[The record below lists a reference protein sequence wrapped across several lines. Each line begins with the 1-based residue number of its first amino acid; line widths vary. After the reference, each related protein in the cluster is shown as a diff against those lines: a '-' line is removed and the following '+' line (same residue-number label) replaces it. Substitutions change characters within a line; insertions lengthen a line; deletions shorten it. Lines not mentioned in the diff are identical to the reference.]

1 MKKRKFSDGG
11 DIEYKTPQDV
21 ADEKARKKAGKAYDA
36 AMPEPDTTFGRLGR
50 KAAGAA
56 LAVPAGIAGAALLGS
71 QTDVPVGAAAKY
83 GAKAAYNMVTKD
95 KKGERKAEEEF
106 ESAVNRNKSVKR
118 QRDTGENTNPAGD
131 TYKKGGAVQK
141 FSKGGVTRA
150 DGIAK
155 KGHTRGRMI

>member
-1 MKKRKFSDGG
+1 MKKYADGG
-11 DIEYKTPQDV
+11 DIDYKTPQDV

-36 AMPEPDTTFGRLGR
+36 AMPEPDTTFGKLGR
-50 KAAGAA
+50 KAAGAV

-106 ESAVNRNKSVKR
+106 KSAVERNKSIKR

-131 TYKKGGAVQK
+131 KFASGGKVSSA
-141 FSKGGVTRA
+141 SKRA
-150 DGIAK
+150 DGCCT
-155 KGHTRGRMI
+155 KGKTRGKFV